1 MFKEMPKYKNLI
13 VLSFRS
19 SLKYNRKGILNFLL
33 LKVGTKTSLLSIRLN
48 SADMNFW
55 NY

>member
-19 SLKYNRKGILNFLL
+19 SLKYNRKGILNFSFVESWYQDITSKY
-33 LKVGTKTSLLSIRLN
+33 KVE
-48 SADMNFW
+48 
-55 NY
+55 